1 MDWYPWVVL
10 IHITGAF
17 AFAAAHGVS
26 VFVAFAIRGERD
38 PSRIAAL
45 LDLSAASIGGLYIG
59 LLVLLGGG
67 VAAAFMAGLWGELWI
82 WGAIAILTLILGAMY
97 PLGSLH
103 YAQVRHAVGL
113 PAYSDKKDAP
123 PPTPL
128 PPDELALLLSSP
140 RPFVLAGIGGVG
152 FLLILWLMVAKP
164 F

>member
-10 IHITGAF
+10 IHIIGAF
-17 AFAAAHGVS
+17 GFAAAHGVS

-38 PSRIAAL
+38 PARVAAL
-45 LDLSAASIGGLYIG
+45 LDLSAASIGALYVG

-67 VAAAFMAGLWGELWI
+67 VAATFMAGLWGQLWI
-82 WGAIAILTLILGAMY
+82 WAALVILTLTLGAMY

-103 YAQVRHAVGL
+103 YAEVRHAVGL
-113 PAYSDKKDAP
+113 TAYMDKKDAP

-128 PPDELALLLSSP
+128 PPDELAALLSSP
-140 RPFVLAGIGGVG
+140 RPFILAGIGGVG
-152 FLLILWLMVAKP
+152 FLVILWLMVVKP